1 MSLIGLIQTTVQGNS
16 PKALLRRVLVGGAG
30 EDVQRKHVV
39 AALLSTALLA
49 YFLSPLYTA
58 MVTAFKTQTGFLTT
72 LPISPPTT
80 HFTVETWGMAWDALS
95 GTLLNS
101 LLMTVPAMFLSAVL
115 GSFAAFGLTMVDW
128 RGQVGLVV
136 LFALS
141 LFLPKQAI
149 AVPLA
154 QFWRQIPLDAMLSWA
169 LTDRYINVVELIL
182 THTAFGTSVCT
193 VLFRGY
199 YLTIGQDIVEAARVD
214 GASLYSIYWNIIR
227 PLSYPMFMVVFI
239 FQFTTIYNEF
249 FFGLILTGGTE
260 AAVGAPVTLGLQEL
274 NSGRE
279 ALFNVEMAGA
289 LIVALPTLVVYLLF
303 GEEFARGVRY

>member
-1 MSLIGLIQTTVQGNS
+1 
-16 PKALLRRVLVGGAG
+16 
-30 EDVQRKHVV
+30 
-39 AALLSTALLA
+39 
-49 YFLSPLYTA
+49 
-58 MVTAFKTQTGFLTT
+58 
-72 LPISPPTT
+72 
-80 HFTVETWGMAWDALS
+80 
-95 GTLLNS
+95 
-101 LLMTVPAMFLSAVL
+101 
-115 GSFAAFGLTMVDW
+115 
-128 RGQVGLVV
+128 
-136 LFALS
+136 
-141 LFLPKQAI
+141 
-149 AVPLA
+149 
-154 QFWRQIPLDAMLSWA
+154 
-169 LTDRYINVVELIL
+169 
-182 THTAFGTSVCT
+182 
-193 VLFRGY
+193 VLFRGS